1 MIKLIR
7 VDYRLIHGQVAVS
20 WTASLGADAILLV
33 SDTLQNDTIRKET
46 LLLAK
51 PSNVKLVAKDTQ
63 GAIDILKSGKTD
75 HYKVF
80 VVCETLEIADKVA
93 GTALAANAQGE
104 DEIKNTILRYK
115 VTFQLHPKT
124 VGPKTN
130 INGKIINTK
139 VTYLG
144 SNLFMVVAVL
154 LKFFCD

>member
-93 GTALAANAQGE
+93 RAVGEKQINLGNIAFEEGKKKLDRSIYVDENDSELIKSLASDGFDVFLQ
-104 DEIKNTILRYK
+104 
-115 VTFQLHPKT
+115 
-124 VGPKTN
+124 
-130 INGKIINTK
+130 
-139 VTYLG
+139 
-144 SNLFMVVAVL
+144 MVPSDKKLEAVKL
-154 LKFFCD
+154 I

>member
-93 GTALAANAQGE
+93 RAVGE
-104 DEIKNTILRYK
+104 KKINLGNIAFEEGKKKLDRSIYVDENDSELIKSLSSDGFD
-115 VTFQLHPKT
+115 VFLQ
-124 VGPKTN
+124 
-130 INGKIINTK
+130 
-139 VTYLG
+139 
-144 SNLFMVVAVL
+144 MVPSDKKLEAVKL
-154 LKFFCD
+154 I